1 MDEVNGKP
9 RCITI
14 KVLPE
19 GDYWVGLVQ
28 DVPDFRGGVTGD
40 TLTELHA
47 EVEAV
52 KHFALGVPKEAD
64 VAVEYEYE
72 IPGVATDVLDSYR
85 QLRRQ
90 REEVAAKLSDAA
102 LAAVGALRT
111 AGMSVRDSAA
121 LLGISRSR
129 IDQLSR

>member
-1 MDEVNGKP
+1 MNGQS

-28 DVPDFRGGVTGD
+28 GVADFRGGVTGD
-40 TLTELHA
+40 TLTELYA

-52 KHFALGVPKEAD
+52 KHFALGVPKEAE
-64 VAVEYEYE
+64 VAVDYVYE
-72 IPGVATDVLDSYR
+72 IPGVTADVLDAYR

-90 REEVAAKLSDAA
+90 REEVAAKLTDAA
-102 LAAVGALRT
+102 LAAVGALRA